1 MSVHAE
7 GLMRKY
13 RREME
18 DKKKESA
25 TITLTIEFT
34 PNQSFSWRSPE
45 EAAHF
50 WKGYISQVTGHKVV
64 DNKVSYKN

>member
-1 MSVHAE
+1 
-7 GLMRKY
+7 
-13 RREME
+13 ME
-18 DKKKESA
+18 DKKKEIA

-34 PNQSFSWRSPE
+34 PNQSFSWRSAE